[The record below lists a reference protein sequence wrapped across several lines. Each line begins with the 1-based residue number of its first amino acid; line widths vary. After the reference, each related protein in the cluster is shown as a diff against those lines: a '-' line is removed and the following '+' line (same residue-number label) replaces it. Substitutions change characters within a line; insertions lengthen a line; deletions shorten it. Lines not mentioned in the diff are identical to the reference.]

1 MSNGISGYGLQVGGR
16 GISST
21 AGSVGS
27 GIRSPVISASDFSQR
42 LVPRDNLVFWCMCEN
57 DSKAKPGVKDNQNRV
72 SLIRDFSGKGN
83 HLRQSS
89 NGRKPSFATYNGQKT
104 FYFDG
109 SDISSSPGTSQ
120 FDFGTGDFTVVLAS
134 YAIAQSGTRATL
146 TNRAEI
152 GSDGFIIGRVDRKWL
167 FGTKD
172 SAGASSLITSSNHH
186 SVWNVVFAR
195 RSGTSMVLQVWAAG
209 SLSEEVSG
217 TKVVRNVD
225 AVQLSIGA
233 SLNISNLYNGGVSEA
248 FVYKRALT
256 TAEQDRMLTYLNA
269 KFA

>member
-1 MSNGISGYGLQVGGR
+1 MASGISGYGLQVGGR

-27 GIRSPVISASDFSQR
+27 GIRSPVICASDFSQR

-57 DSKAKPGVKDNQNRV
+57 GSRAKQGVKDNQNRV

-89 NGRKPSFATYNGQKT
+89 NGRMPSFATYNGQKT

-120 FDFGTGDFTVVLAS
+120 FDFGAGDFTIVLAT
-134 YAIAQSGTRATL
+134 YAISQSGTRATL

-152 GSDGFIIGRVDRKWL
+152 GSDGFIVGRVNKQWL

-172 SAGASSLITSSNHH
+172 SGGASTLITSSNHH
-186 SVWNVVFAR
+186 SVWNVVLAR
-195 RSGTSMVLQVWAAG
+195 RSGTSMTLQVWTAG

-217 TKVVRNVD
+217 TKAVRNVD

-233 SLNISNLYNGGVSEA
+233 SLNISNLYNGGISEA
-248 FVYKRALT
+248 FVYKKALT
-256 TAEQDRMLTYLNA
+256 TAEQERMLTYLTA